1 MVAVAR
7 LFLDNV
13 ANVQAS
19 WVTMGP
25 KIGQTALAFGA
36 NDLGSTMIEENVVA
50 AARLRP
56 PGRRADFAVAGV
68 AAADGVPTGLTRGD
82 LERLIRSAGFEP
94 RRRDCY
100 YRRVGD

>member
-7 LFLDNV
+7 LFLDNI

-25 KIGQTALAFGA
+25 KIGQTALEFGA

-50 AARLRP
+50 AAGCVHRASP
-56 PGRRADFAVAGV
+56 RRSGATPWRSRATPAG
-68 AAADGVPTGLTRGD
+68 